1 MLFLFKFEDEI
12 WGIFCSAF
20 LLPQHLNIS
29 VSKMLPGRNTYIFSP
44 IWMNMSLNLSNPVS
58 SLNIFLHCT
67 RPYFSEDYENK
78 DNEDNE
84 TYEDF
89 YILMQI
95 MSDYPQ

>member
-1 MLFLFKFEDEI
+1 MKYEAYF
-12 WGIFCSAF
+12 F
-20 LLPQHLNIS
+20 LLSFSPNIWTFQSVICCLAEIHTFFSHLNEHVIE
-29 VSKMLPGRNTYIFSP
+29 FAQ
-44 IWMNMSLNLSNPVS
+44 S
-58 SLNIFLHCT
+58 SLFFEHFPPLHASL
-67 RPYFSEDYENK
+67 FSEDYENK

>member
-1 MLFLFKFEDEI
+1 
-12 WGIFCSAF
+12 
-20 LLPQHLNIS
+20 
-29 VSKMLPGRNTYIFSP
+29 
-44 IWMNMSLNLSNPVS
+44 MNMSLNLPNPVS

>member
-1 MLFLFKFEDEI
+1 
-12 WGIFCSAF
+12 
-20 LLPQHLNIS
+20 
-29 VSKMLPGRNTYIFSP
+29 
-44 IWMNMSLNLSNPVS
+44 MNMSLNLSNPVS